1 MNMDVIAQTQDGGVS
16 NLAVGTYTADGT
28 AVDVNCGFK
37 PRYVHLLNLTDRIS
51 DEKFFEMLDTQTL
64 MTVAAGTRTL
74 ETGSR
79 LVLRDGIEDDFR
91 GFTAAAAASLNG
103 KVYHFV
109 AFG

>member
-1 MNMDVIAQTQDGGVS
+1 MDVIAQTQDGGVS
-16 NLAVGTYTADGT
+16 NLAVGSYTGDGT
-28 AVDVNCGFK
+28 VVDVNCGFK
-37 PRYVHLLNLTDRIS
+37 PRYVELINLTDRIS
-51 DEKFFEMLDTQTL
+51 DTKLFEMTDAQTL

-79 LVLRDGIEDDFR
+79 IVLRDGIEDDFR
-91 GFTAAAAASLNG
+91 GFSVATAANLND